1 MTTYCILCRSIIP
14 EKRQRRM
21 ARTCSPDCQRSY
33 RRQYLQE
40 RAKRVCK
47 ACGRTLPR
55 KRRHGAGNSVPG
67 ACPSKAETGLLPEN
81 RSENAGRTPP
91 NT

>member
-14 EKRQRRM
+14 ETRQRRM
-21 ARTCSPDCQRSY
+21 ARTCSPECQRCY

-47 ACGRTLPR
+47 ALWSYLVTKAPPR
-55 KRRHGAGNSVPG
+55 GWEQCPRGMSVEG
-67 ACPSKAETGLLPEN
+67 
-81 RSENAGRTPP
+81 
-91 NT
+91 